1 MNTRETHP
9 SDLTDVKRPSPSR
22 MSPSWP
28 SSSRPSPSR
37 PGTGRRI
44 LSAVA
49 LTATVPYLGLK
60 TVWLCG
66 GRLGIPEGSV
76 LREPGP
82 FFIAANSV
90 TLAMDACVILLVLVL
105 TRPWG
110 IRVPGPLLTVPV
122 FVATGLLTPI
132 LLGFPGQMLLRAA
145 GFGTVEMGQAA
156 REPFLDPWVFH
167 VVYSGF
173 TIQGLALA
181 ALFVPYARQR
191 WGRAWRG
198 VTGERL
204 PSPTGVVAAAAAA
217 VGLAVAG
224 VLLYRASGGTA
235 GLSAERAAEYSA
247 DTAVVSAVHA
257 LCALA
262 AGAGAVLLARGGTL
276 RARWPLGL
284 AWIGG
289 AATLNWG
296 AWLAIAGLGPQLD
309 GGEGPPVTALLIY
322 AGQMITGLLTGTVL
336 IRFLGAR
343 RTG

>member
-9 SDLTDVKRPSPSR
+9 SDPTEVKLPSPSHL
-22 MSPSWP
+22 
-28 SSSRPSPSR
+28 
-37 PGTGRRI
+37 GVGRRV
-44 LSAVA
+44 LRAVA
-49 LTATVPYLGLK
+49 LAATVPYLGLK

-66 GRLGIPEGSV
+66 SHLGIPEGSV

-82 FFIAANSV
+82 FFTAANSV

-110 IRVPGPLLTVPV
+110 IRVPGPLLTFPV

-132 LLGFPGQMLLRAA
+132 VLGFSGQLLVRAL
-145 GFGTVEMGQAA
+145 GFGAEAMGQAA

-167 VVYSGF
+167 VVYTGF
-173 TIQGLALA
+173 SIQGLALA
-181 ALFVPYARQR
+181 ALFVPYARER

-204 PSPTGVVAAAAAA
+204 PSSTGVVAAAAAA

-224 VLLYRASGGTA
+224 VSLYWAFGGAA
-235 GLSAERAAEYSA
+235 GLGAERAAARSA

-257 LCALA
+257 VCAVA
-262 AGAGAVLLARGGTL
+262 AGAGALLLARGGTL

-284 AWIGG
+284 TWVGG
-289 AATLNWG
+289 AATLSWG
-296 AWLAIAGLGPQLD
+296 AWMTLASLGPQLD
-309 GGEGPPVTALLIY
+309 GGEGPPDTAVLIY
-322 AGQMITGLLTGTVL
+322 AGQMITGLLAGTVL
-336 IRFLGAR
+336 IRFLAPR
-343 RTG
+343 RPG